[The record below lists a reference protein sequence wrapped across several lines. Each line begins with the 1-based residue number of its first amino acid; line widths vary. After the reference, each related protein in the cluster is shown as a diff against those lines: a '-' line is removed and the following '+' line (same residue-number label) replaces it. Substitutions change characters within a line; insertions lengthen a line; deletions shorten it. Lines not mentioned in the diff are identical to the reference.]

1 MTASPAW
8 SSLLRFGPKLSP
20 ELFPGNTFVRMR
32 LVLRKPF
39 IQYFPVPPWNRH
51 LRRMS
56 RDDVPE
62 SLHVVDLFLDRKI
75 GEAWWWN
82 RKRSWHWWQF

>member
-1 MTASPAW
+1 MP
-8 SSLLRFGPKLSP
+8 R
-20 ELFPGNTFVRMR
+20 
-32 LVLRKPF
+32 
-39 IQYFPVPPWNRH
+39 WNGH
-51 LRRMS
+51 ILWMS

-82 RKRSWHWWQF
+82 RWRSRHC

>member
-1 MTASPAW
+1 LVSF
-8 SSLLRFGPKLSP
+8 LRFGLKLSP
-20 ELFPGNTFVRMR
+20 EFFPRNTFVRMR
-32 LVLRKPF
+32 LVLRQPF
-39 IQYFPVPPWNRH
+39 IQYFPMPRWNGH
-51 LRRMS
+51 ILWMS

-82 RKRSWHWWQF
+82 RWRSRHC

>member
-1 MTASPAW
+1 
-8 SSLLRFGPKLSP
+8 
-20 ELFPGNTFVRMR
+20 MR

-39 IQYFPVPPWNRH
+39 IQYFPVPSWNGH

-82 RKRSWHWWQF
+82 RKRS